1 MRRFLLLLINEF
13 KLFRTAIPIHLVG
26 ILQPTLMFS
35 LMALIL
41 VTPTFDMRIVSP
53 STTLEEDLLSAMQEV
68 GSPIGTSYINPILVA
83 PDMSEDFSGAQVV
96 SVESRDGT
104 PTAVQRFGLIDS
116 NIVKNYRN
124 RLTSA
129 ALLLWNE
136 SLGGYTVT
144 VEQFPLLPSD
154 VPYSVYFGMALQSL
168 AAFMSA
174 ALIGSFLTAQEFE
187 FLTIAEYRLSPVPMG
202 IIIGAR
208 LLRLSL
214 TGVLSAAV
222 LMLAVGIQTGHWPS
236 SLSGALLT
244 YLAMAVLGGCV
255 GTCAGLVLK
264 STLPSFVIGLTTAFA
279 TWILGGAFGLPAGFG
294 GAYEAVS
301 RWMPNTYA
309 IDLLFPIYYPVD
321 AGPRW
326 PAALYLTTACAF
338 MVLATLLAYRH
349 NVLRREA

>member
-1 MRRFLLLLINEF
+1 MRRFLQLLVNEF
-13 KLFRTAIPIHLVG
+13 KLFRTTIPIHIVG
-26 ILQPTLMFS
+26 IFQPALMFTLMG
-35 LMALIL
+35 LIL
-41 VTPTFDMRIVSP
+41 VTPTFDMRVVHP
-53 STTLEEDLLSAMQEV
+53 STSLEEDLLSAMREV
-68 GSPIGTSYINPILVA
+68 GSPIGESYINTILVD
-83 PDMSEDFSGAQVV
+83 PDEVEDLSGAQVV
-96 SVESRDGT
+96 AVESRDGT

-136 SLGGYTVT
+136 SLGRYAVT
-144 VEQFPLLPSD
+144 VEQFPLLSRD
-154 VPYSVYFGMALQSL
+154 IPYTVYFGMAMQSL
-168 AAFMSA
+168 AAFMAA

-187 FLTIAEYRLSPVPMG
+187 FRTITEYRLSPIPMG
-202 IIIGAR
+202 LIVGAR

-222 LMLAVGIQTGHWPS
+222 LMLAVGIQAGYWPS
-236 SLSGALLT
+236 SLPGALVT
-244 YLAMAVLGGCV
+244 YLAMAFLGGCL
-255 GTCAGLVLK
+255 GTCAGLMLK

-321 AGPRW
+321 AGPIW
-326 PAALYLTTACAF
+326 PAALFLVIACAI
-338 MVLATLLAYRH
+338 MVLVTMLAYH
-349 NVLRREA
+349 QNVLRREA